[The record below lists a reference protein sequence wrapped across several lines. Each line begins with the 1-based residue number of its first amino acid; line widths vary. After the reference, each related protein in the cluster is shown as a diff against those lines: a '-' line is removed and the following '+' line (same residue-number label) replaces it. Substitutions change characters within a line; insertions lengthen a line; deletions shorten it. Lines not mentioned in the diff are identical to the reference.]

1 MKLHTRTKAL
11 GVVAALIGLQLHS
24 GAAAEGYGNQRKAR
38 RGPPP
43 EALEACTNAQEGV
56 SCSFIGRRD
65 EAVTGTCE
73 FKRDDLV
80 CAPEHHR
87 RRGDSREDSRS

>member
-1 MKLHTRTKAL
+1 MKLHSRTKAI
-11 GVVAALIGLQLHS
+11 GVVAALSGLQLHS
-24 GAAAEGYGNQRKAR
+24 GAAAEGYGNQRKAG

-65 EAVTGTCE
+65 KTVTGTCE
-73 FKRDDLV
+73 FKRGDLV
-80 CAPEHHR
+80 CAPAHHR
-87 RRGDSREDSRS
+87 RRGDSREDSRP